1 MTPPTPEQPKQTAA
15 DFHALNERVTT
26 IEKAVE
32 INTKLTTAI
41 ATDTSELLA
50 LFTAAKG
57 GLTVMGWLGKGVK
70 WLAAIGAAV
79 VGLYVAI
86 QQARGH

>member
-1 MTPPTPEQPKQTAA
+1 MPPDQPEQTAA

-26 IEKAVE
+26 IERAVKE
-32 INTKLTTAI
+32 NTAITAAI

-57 GLTVMGWLGKGVK
+57 GLKVMGWMGGVVK
-70 WLAAIGAAV
+70 WIAAIGAAV